1 MLELLFWTTSLKND
15 LSISTNDNI
24 PPKRPPW
31 VRNFIK
37 FRATACKFSANVG
50 GHKFIGQFRCL
61 PSKKHY
67 GADNKSTI
75 RNSDTT
81 NPAGPPST
89 NPVGGDLQQIQV
101 TCLHNPH
108 LPTPPFATILQGG
121 LCWAFGLRAGGREGC
136 KQWRLILPLTFYP
149 SPPEGDWTALTVLQP
164 FQFLQIT
171 FFGSKFLRN
180 RMWIGLRW
188 DSMSDWWQKSVQR
201 ASKKKDTFGKQPN
214 LIISRTHRKFWQ
226 WFVFL
231 CYLCISFDLM
241 TCFCNI
247 NLPLLSRP
255 LLLDDFATTEPR
267 KGALHFIRDLFC
279 RHSTPLDIFPRPSW
293 YMRIK
298 LTREGVRVVL

>member
-1 MLELLFWTTSLKND
+1 MGL
-15 LSISTNDNI
+15 ITNQPLGI
-24 PPKRPPW
+24 P
-31 VRNFIK
+31 
-37 FRATACKFSANVG
+37 T
-50 GHKFIGQFRCL
+50 
-61 PSKKHY
+61 
-67 GADNKSTI
+67 
-75 RNSDTT
+75 
-81 NPAGPPST
+81 
-89 NPVGGDLQQIQV
+89 QQIQLARPRQIRLV
-101 TCLHNPH
+101 EICNKSK
-108 LPTPPFATILQGG
+108 LPVYATLITNSPFATILQGE

-171 FFGSKFLRN
+171 FFGGKFLRN

-298 LTREGVRVVL
+298 LTGEGARVVL

>member
-15 LSISTNDNI
+15 LSISTNDNV

-31 VRNFIK
+31 VCNFIK

-121 LCWAFGLRAGGREGC
+121 RSGWGREGWREGC

-171 FFGSKFLRN
+171 FFSG
-180 RMWIGLRW
+180 
-188 DSMSDWWQKSVQR
+188 KSNV
-201 ASKKKDTFGKQPN
+201 D
-214 LIISRTHRKFWQ
+214 
-226 WFVFL
+226 
-231 CYLCISFDLM
+231 
-241 TCFCNI
+241 
-247 NLPLLSRP
+247 
-255 LLLDDFATTEPR
+255 
-267 KGALHFIRDLFC
+267 
-279 RHSTPLDIFPRPSW
+279 
-293 YMRIK
+293 
-298 LTREGVRVVL
+298 RVAVG

>member
-1 MLELLFWTTSLKND
+1 MATPSQPTTTSHPSVLLEFAT
-15 LSISTNDNI
+15 LSNSAQ
-24 PPKRPPW
+24 PLA
-31 VRNFIK
+31 NFPLTSGDINS
-37 FRATACKFSANVG
+37 SANLGVY
-50 GHKFIGQFRCL
+50 Q
-61 PSKKHY
+61 
-67 GADNKSTI
+67 AKSI
-75 RNSDTT
+75 MGLIT
-81 NPAGPPST
+81 NQPLGIPT
-89 NPVGGDLQQIQV
+89 QQIQLARPRQIRLV
-101 TCLHNPH
+101 EICNKSK
-108 LPTPPFATILQGG
+108 LPVYATLITNSPFATILQGG
-121 LCWAFGLRAGGREGC
+121 LFWTFGLRAGGREGC

-171 FFGSKFLRN
+171 FFGGKFLRN

-298 LTREGVRVVL
+298 LTGEGARVVL